1 MVGAAELEAPC
12 IEGEVNPLMDEV
24 LASRLVQYSHLP
36 HGLALI
42 AVALLCMAFGAIP
55 ARATVF
61 DVNTTSDIASCAPGT
76 LSLRCAVNASNGA
89 GGTNTI
95 NVPAGGYTLSLTGV
109 GEDAGLTG
117 DLDITNGDLTIAGAG
132 ASTTT
137 IHGSGD
143 RIFDVVT
150 GSTAGAIS
158 MTGLT
163 LSGGGGVSDG
173 AAIQALT
180 GSLSLD
186 QVAVDSNVTTDGGF
200 GGGIFYSTQVPG
212 TLTITKST
220 FIDNTAAE
228 SGTSGGGFGGAISF
242 EPGPGSTTLTVTD
255 STFDNNTAESGSSSG
270 GGFGGA
276 IEIEPAGSV
285 TTTLTGSTFVGNRAD
300 GSTSQGGFGGAIY
313 VDASGG
319 GPLDVTN
326 STFNGNSAGGPGGF
340 GGAIE
345 FESGTATLT
354 NVTIAGNTAPFGA
367 GFDNGVADDAA
378 TFANSIVANN
388 GGGGGDCD
396 GNTVGDVGENL
407 DTDGT
412 CNFALSSADPNLAG
426 LADNGG
432 PTLTMALQS
441 PSPAIDA
448 GQNSTCAS
456 VDQRGAPRPVDGDGD
471 TVADCDLGAFEF
483 GSTPG
488 GGNPFDVTTTDDLA
502 SCTEFISLR
511 CAINNANATPGADTV
526 HVPAGDYQLT
536 INGNGEDA
544 GQTGDLDITESVTI
558 AGAGAGSTTVH
569 ATPTGLTPGD
579 RIFDA

>member
-1 MVGAAELEAPC
+1 
-12 IEGEVNPLMDEV
+12 MDEV

-36 HGLALI
+36 HGPALI
-42 AVALLCMAFGAIP
+42 AVALLFMAFGAIP

-95 NVPAGGYTLSLTGV
+95 NVPAGDYTLSLTGV

-150 GSTAGAIS
+150 ASSAGTIS
-158 MTGLT
+158 LTGLT
-163 LSGGGGVSDG
+163 LTGGGGVSDG
-173 AAIQALT
+173 AAIQALQ

-186 QVAVDSNVTTDGGF
+186 QVVVGSNTTTDGGF
-200 GGGIFYSTQVPG
+200 GGGIFYSPQVPG
-212 TLTITKST
+212 TLTVTEST
-220 FIDNTAAE
+220 FIDNTATE
-228 SGTSGGGFGGAISF
+228 TGTSGGGFGGAISF
-242 EPGPGSTTLTVTD
+242 EPGPGNTTLTITD
-255 STFDNNTAESGSSSG
+255 STFDSNTAESGSNFG

-276 IEIEPAGSV
+276 IEVEPAGV
-285 TTTLTGSTFVGNRAD
+285 LTATVTGSTFVNDHAD
-300 GSTSQGGFGGAIY
+300 GSTNQGGFGGALY
-313 VDASGG
+313 VDPSD
-319 GPLDVTN
+319 PSRTFQVTN
-326 STFNGNSAGGPGGF
+326 STFFGNGAAGPGGF
-340 GGAIE
+340 GGGMYLGT
-345 FESGTATLT
+345 GTATLT
-354 NVTIAGNTAPFGA
+354 NVTIAGNTAPFGG
-367 GFDNGVADDAA
+367 GFYNDVADNAA

-388 GGGGGDCD
+388 SPSDCD
-396 GNTVGDVGENL
+396 GNAVADVGENL

-412 CNFALSSADPNLAG
+412 CSFALSSADPNLAP

-432 PTLTMALQS
+432 PTFTMALQS
-441 PSPAIDA
+441 PSPAIDQGA
-448 GQNSTCAS
+448 NSTCAS

-471 TVADCDLGAFEF
+471 TTADCDLGAFEF
-483 GSTPG
+483 ASTPG

-526 HVPAGDYQLT
+526 HVPTGDYQLT
-536 INGNGEDA
+536 IDGNGEDA

-558 AGAGAGSTTVH
+558 AG
-569 ATPTGLTPGD
+569 
-579 RIFDA
+579 